1 MHQSQEA
8 VNAEW
13 NPMAGEWDTIACEYR
28 DQFYKI
34 LWEETKVDPDAV
46 STINKEYPF
55 TILDFGCG
63 TGILVEKLVEDYPTS
78 QIICVDAAEEMISRV
93 QQKIQERE
101 WNNVQAFCNILSRFE
116 TFDDATKESLNAFK
130 GKVDLIIASSVMSF
144 VPKADVNKTM
154 EVLSAFLKPGGLF
167 IHSDWIY
174 IADLFPDGYTEEK
187 AQALYEAGKINL
199 KSTTIRKVQIEGE
212 DAKIFV
218 GVAQAP
224 LEGE

>member
-1 MHQSQEA
+1 MKTQEE

-13 NPMAGEWDTIACEYR
+13 NLMAGEWDNVASEYR

-34 LWEETKVDPDAV
+34 LWEETGIDIADA
-46 STINKEYPF
+46 STILKEQQPF

-63 TGILVEKLVEDYPTS
+63 TGLLVENLVENIPTVNV
-78 QIICVDAAEEMISRV
+78 ICVDAAEEMILRV
-93 QQKIQERE
+93 QEKIQARG
-101 WNNVQAFCNILSRFE
+101 WNNVQAVCIILSRSE
-116 TFDDATKESLNAFK
+116 TFDAATKEILNSLK

-144 VPKADVNKTM
+144 VPEADVNKTM

-167 IHSDWIY
+167 IHSDWPCTDISPEG
-174 IADLFPDGYTEEK
+174 FTEEK
-187 AQALYEAGKINL
+187 AKALYKAGKLKL
-199 KSTTIRKVQIEGE
+199 KSTAIRKVQMQGE

-224 LEGE
+224 FIET